1 MSEVKAEEEE
11 DMNCDQEGYTNGS
24 FSLLYTLYGHTRS
37 VACVAFSPDGEHIAS
52 AGADQNIQIY
62 TTRTGRLMHT
72 LQGHGKGVNAVCWTQ
87 DSKYVASASDDK
99 NVYLWDVEQMRI
111 VRTFSGHTSYVFCIA
126 CHPQSTL
133 LVSGGFDETIR
144 LWDIQRGTCHRVISA
159 HSEAVTDVDFSQ
171 DGSMIASSSYD
182 GLIRLWDTS
191 AGHCLRTLQHED
203 HAPVVS
209 VRFSPSSLQLLAMS
223 LDSGIRLWDLA
234 NARVL
239 KTYTGHNATKHA
251 GNAVFAF
258 LPKDGLPRTLI
269 VGCSEDRMIYI
280 WDLQTKKILGKLHGH
295 RDTISYVAYSP
306 LHLSS
311 KILPYDFGCI
321 ARDQRVAKAGMAS
334 VRRSQG
340 VRPGRAISAS
350 GGQSMHRTASR
361 VVSSGQADSRRS
373 HEANMKV
380 VVRVRSTAAEDQG
393 VLQTI
398 GPRGS
403 ELAISLDRPTTSLS
417 APTLGTQPGSSR
429 NKKYTFDHV
438 FSSEA
443 DQGMVYQD
451 VVSNVLEEV
460 LLGYNC
466 TIFAYGQTGTGKTYT
481 MEGDL
486 TSYLGTFAT
495 GAGIIPRTL
504 FRLFHVLN
512 SRSEEFSVHMSFVE
526 LYNEE
531 LRDLL
536 SADSPTPLQN
546 GGLRMYEDKNKGVV
560 LHGLEEVPLTS
571 AEHGLRLLRQGSQKR
586 HIASTR
592 CNESSSRSHC
602 VFTLH
607 VHVKEKGARGEEVMR
622 TGKLNLVDLAGSENI
637 GRSGAENKRARE
649 AGMINQSLLTL
660 GRVIN
665 ALVDGSSHVPYRES
679 RLTRLLQDSLGG
691 RTKTCIIATVS
702 DERENLEETLSTLDY
717 ASRAKSIKNR
727 PEINQ
732 RMARAALIREYVT
745 EIDRLRMDLVATR
758 EKNGVYVDAD
768 NWQTIESDRAVQTKT
783 IDELRRANEVAQ
795 SKLRSMQ
802 EQLEQNTQVLTRR
815 DAEWTEAET
824 RHEARI
830 AELELSLQQI
840 TQLSTALQQ
849 ETTLH
854 RARARN
860 EQRLFDLA
868 NTLHRTAQA
877 SRSDRDALHAKLQL
891 RAESEKEA
899 RASLALFYEQIEG
912 VHQSVQR
919 EADASRCEHAAL
931 RKAVQAEFDELG
943 QLLQSAPNLPPK
955 VSMAIQEVFKQLH
968 NEHHTSIEVLRSQLT
983 EAHSQ
988 HAEAVHSAAA
998 LIHHVDE
1005 RIHVLGQ
1012 HTQAL
1017 YRSMQEAAES
1027 ELQQKLDANE
1037 SLKQSLHIEKEYSRQ
1052 LRQHI
1057 LASLDSYEAERNRHF
1072 DNLTNAATL
1081 DLQALQD
1088 KPTESRIDG
1097 GQHFKSL
1104 ETERK
1109 AIAAN
1114 VKWKA
1119 PEMQSVDSFLQLHS
1133 DRYLDVMAR
1142 RADSLQ
1148 DKVQHETLNT
1158 LRNVSSISQNA
1169 MAKTSRKVDVNLEQ
1183 TAGAEDA
1190 RMLDTVRSLDTLR
1203 ESYTPFLQPTFL
1215 AGASTATFQRHN
1227 LVTTPLSAHLIPKDR
1242 DAGLAYIADTSL
1254 VEPSIAAPL
1263 QDRENGVSPIRRR
1276 LEVLPAKFST

>member
-1 MSEVKAEEEE
+1 MNEVKAEDE
-11 DMNCDQEGYTNGS
+11 DDMKCDQEGYTTDS

-52 AGADQNIQIY
+52 AGADRNIQIY

-72 LQGHGKGVNAVCWTQ
+72 LQGHEKGVNAVCWTQ

-111 VRTFSGHTSYVFCIA
+111 VRTFSGHTS
-126 CHPQSTL
+126 
-133 LVSGGFDETIR
+133 
-144 LWDIQRGTCHRVISA
+144 
-159 HSEAVTDVDFSQ
+159 Q

-209 VRFSPSSLQLLAMS
+209 VQFSPSSLQLLAMS
-223 LDSGIRLWDLA
+223 LDSGVRLWDLA

-239 KTYTGHNATKHA
+239 KTFTGHNATKHA

-258 LPKDGLPRTLI
+258 LPKDALPRTLI
-269 VGCSEDRMIYI
+269 IGCSEDRVIYI
-280 WDLQTKKILGKLHGH
+280 WDLQTKEIVGKLHGH
-295 RDTISYVAYSP
+295 RDTISY
-306 LHLSS
+306 
-311 KILPYDFGCI
+311 
-321 ARDQRVAKAGMAS
+321 VAKAGMAS

-340 VRPGRAISAS
+340 VRPGRAISGS
-350 GGQSMHRTASR
+350 GGQPVHRTASR
-361 VVSSGQADSRRS
+361 VVSSGQADGRRS

-380 VVRVRSTAAEDQG
+380 VVRVRSATAEDQG
-393 VLQTI
+393 VLQTT

-403 ELAISLDRPTTSLS
+403 ELAVDIDRPMTSLS
-417 APTLGTQPGSSR
+417 VPTLGTQPGSSR

-443 DQGMVYQD
+443 DQGMVYQE

-504 FRLFHVLN
+504 FRLFHVLH
-512 SRSEEFSVHMSFVE
+512 SRSEEFSVHMSAVE

-546 GGLRMYEDKNKGVV
+546 GGLRMYEDKNKGIV

-571 AEHGLRLLRQGSQKR
+571 AEHGLRLLRRGSQKR

-691 RTKTCIIATVS
+691 KTKTCIIATVS

-768 NWQTIESDRAVQTKT
+768 NWQSIESDRAVQAKT
-783 IDELRRANEVAQ
+783 IDELRRTNEVAQ

-815 DAEWTEAET
+815 DAQWTEAET

-830 AELELSLQQI
+830 AELESSLQQI

-877 SRSDRDALHAKLQL
+877 SSSDRDALHAKLQL

-919 EADASRCEHAAL
+919 DADASRSEHAAL
-931 RKAVQAEFDELG
+931 RKAVQSEFIELG
-943 QLLQSAPNLPPK
+943 KLLESAPNLPPK
-955 VSMAIQEVFKQLH
+955 ISMAIQEVFKQLH
-968 NEHHTSIEVLRSQLT
+968 NEHHTSLEVLRSQLSD
-983 EAHSQ
+983 AHSQ

-998 LIHHVDE
+998 LIHHVDQ

-1017 YRSMQEAAES
+1017 YQSMQRAAES
-1027 ELQQKLDANE
+1027 ELQRRFDANE
-1037 SLKQSLHIEKEYSRQ
+1037 SIKQLLYNEQENSRQ

-1057 LASLDSYEAERNRHF
+1057 LASLDSYDAERNRNF
-1072 DNLTNAATL
+1072 DKVTNAATFE
-1081 DLQALQD
+1081 LQALRD
-1088 KPTESRIDG
+1088 KSTESRIDSD
-1097 GQHFKSL
+1097 QHFKSL
-1104 ETERK
+1104 ETERQ
-1109 AIAAN
+1109 AIATN
-1114 VKWKA
+1114 IKWKA
-1119 PEMQSVDSFLQLHS
+1119 PEMQSVDSLLQSHS
-1133 DRYLDVMAR
+1133 DRYLDVIAQ
-1142 RADSLQ
+1142 RAESLQ
-1148 DKVQHETLNT
+1148 NKVQHETLNT
-1158 LRNVSSISQNA
+1158 LRDVSSISQNA
-1169 MAKTSRKVDVNLEQ
+1169 LANTSCKIEGNLEQ
-1183 TAGAEDA
+1183 TAGVQGAL
-1190 RMLDTVRSLDTLR
+1190 MQDTVRSLDTLR
-1203 ESYTPFLQPTFL
+1203 NSYTPFLQPTFL
-1215 AGASTATFQRHN
+1215 AGTSIATPQRHN
-1227 LVTTPLSAHLIPKDR
+1227 LLSTPLSAHLIPSDR

-1254 VEPSIAAPL
+1254 MEL
-1263 QDRENGVSPIRRR
+1263 
-1276 LEVLPAKFST
+1276 T